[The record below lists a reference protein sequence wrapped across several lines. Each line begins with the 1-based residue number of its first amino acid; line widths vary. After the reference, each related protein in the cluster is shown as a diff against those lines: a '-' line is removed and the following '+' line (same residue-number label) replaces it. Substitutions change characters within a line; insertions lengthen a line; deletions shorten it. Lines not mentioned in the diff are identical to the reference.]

1 MDFKGIEIKRLGH
14 AGFLLSTGEVRVY
27 IDPFKIAF
35 DLDKADIV
43 LITHDHYD
51 HCSIEDIRKI
61 VKDGT
66 VVIMPAGCQSKV
78 ARLGARLEMKI
89 IEPGK
94 QIEVGEIKVI
104 GVLAYNINTHFHP
117 REENWLGYVLEIG
130 GIRAYHAG
138 DSDFIPEMS
147 NLGKIDVAF
156 LPVGGTFT
164 MRAEEAVKAALA
176 IKPELAVPMH
186 YDLSEGAKEDA
197 LRFVEL
203 CKKEGIRAEIL

>member
-14 AGFLLSTGEVRVY
+14 SGFLLKEKLNVY
-27 IDPFKIAF
+27 IDPFKIPF
-35 DLDKADIV
+35 DLNKADLV

-51 HCSIEDIRKI
+51 HCSIEDIKKI

-66 VVIMPAGCQSKV
+66 IIVMPAGCQSKV

-94 QIEVGEIKVI
+94 QFKVGETNVI
-104 GVLAYNINTHFHP
+104 GVSAYNINTHFHP
-117 REENWLGYVLEIG
+117 KEENWLGYVLEIG
-130 GIRAYHAG
+130 EIRVYHAG
-138 DSDFIPEMS
+138 DTDFIPEMS
-147 NLGKIDVAF
+147 ALGKIDVAF

-164 MRAEEAVKAALA
+164 MRAEDAVKAALV

-186 YDLSEGAKEDA
+186 YELSEGAKEDA
-197 LRFVEL
+197 LKFVDM
-203 CKKEGIRAEIL
+203 CKKEGIRAEML